1 MRLLT
6 VIPLL
11 AAIVSCRG
19 NVVADEPKTNDPALR
34 GMKLIYSHDF
44 EDGKIDRYEPTDME
58 AWSLARSGE
67 NHVYSLTKKKSNF
80 EPPVRSPYNRSLIR
94 DLEVESFVLDV
105 RMKSTHPDY
114 GHRDLCLFFGYQ
126 DDAHLYYVHFGKKT
140 DDHANQIFIVN
151 DQPRTKISTKTTP
164 GTDWTDDWH
173 HGRIVRD
180 VGSGEIR
187 VYFDDMTTPVMTATD
202 KTFVHGR
209 LGFGSFD
216 DIGDFDDIRVYVPA
230 TE

>member
-1 MRLLT
+1 
-6 VIPLL
+6 
-11 AAIVSCRG
+11 
-19 NVVADEPKTNDPALR
+19 
-34 GMKLIYSHDF
+34 
-44 EDGKIDRYEPTDME
+44 
-58 AWSLARSGE
+58 
-67 NHVYSLTKKKSNF
+67 
-80 EPPVRSPYNRSLIR
+80 
-94 DLEVESFVLDV
+94 
-105 RMKSTHPDY
+105 
-114 GHRDLCLFFGYQ
+114 
-126 DDAHLYYVHFGKKT
+126 
-140 DDHANQIFIVN
+140 
-151 DQPRTKISTKTTP
+151 TP